1 MGYQNVDW
9 QIEQTLD
16 AATNIIDLRDH
27 RDALGALEW
36 DTIEI
41 ARRDGPRSF
50 NPNGWFARLGR
61 SLLGLPIPRPLAN
74 DRLEALRR
82 FSVRAW
88 FWDLVRTRDMK
99 AFFAAGFS
107 SNDAWRILSYVAAHR
122 GFVPSVEAWPA

>member
-1 MGYQNVDW
+1 
-9 QIEQTLD
+9 D
-16 AATNIIDLRDH
+16 AATAIVDVRNSADG
-27 RDALGALEW
+27 LGSLEW

-50 NPNGWFARLGR
+50 NPDGWYARLIRTAFGVE
-61 SLLGLPIPRPLAN
+61 IARPLAN

-82 FSVRAW
+82 FSVPAW
-88 FWDLVRTRDMK
+88 FWDLVRTRDMR

-107 SNDAWRILSYVAAHR
+107 SNDAWRILSYVSAHR